1 LDKEREALWRAAE
14 AWDKA
19 GDAAAA
25 ATRLRGLLARCLSG
39 PQRLEALCCLADMQM
54 REDVAAQEADV
65 AARLEAEK
73 LDENGGGGAEAGGGG
88 GGGVTRVRLQVDAER
103 AESQVTTDGG
113 LGETLRAIV
122 ALTAPT
128 PRYARYHA
136 AHLQR
141 YLSALGAHPPRSV
154 ARADARSAAL
164 EECVR
169 AITAAPGGCT
179 SPFPFEAAIWLLEEQ
194 EEICGGAVPLPAAA
208 VRRLRTSLA
217 GSACVLSPSVGEDG
231 GGVGSPSSHAHS
243 SSFLGPRRASG
254 MFNLGVI
261 SPRVSMSGLTSPRL
275 SAGGGGGGG
284 PHAGFTSGPSSPSA
298 APAPIGPPSFSACT
312 AAPAAP
318 LPTVGSFVGSLP
330 SSMPPFPGGP
340 ASPRRR
346 SLEAVSPGGGALGR
360 SPARGAGA
368 GARLAAAAL
377 ARPTSVPVQLAWYRG
392 NSIAGPAGAGAV
404 PTRRAV
410 VVPRAASRSSGL
422 GGGESDPAE
431 PHAPPTTTVVGWPA
445 DGGCGGGGGGDE
457 GDDDDGGGTAVA
469 TPAAPTPG
477 VVRIEAFGMK
487 LAHQF
492 PWAPAASVG
501 VGLALRRR
509 FLADPDAPST
519 LSRRRQIAGTLA
531 RGVGAGAD
539 SAAGWKALAELQYQ
553 CRSFSSALDTATRGL
568 EWHAR
573 RRAGGHEAL
582 SSFALSL
589 RLCRA
594 RALRRLGRL
603 DEAEAAFQVLAGW
616 VTEGECA
623 FDGLCGSAPMSIRQQ
638 ALRGLAKIALARG
651 DRAAAK
657 STYERILGKALI
669 GRGAPAEHWAH
680 AEYAWL
686 AFEGGDLETARA
698 ELERA
703 LVAAAEAGCAVTDSE
718 IAEHQYR
725 LGRIL
730 WCMGGAERADPG
742 RARAAFEA
750 ASLDESDVQA
760 AACAWLGHWYRE
772 VGCDPARAA
781 NCYEQALDLDADAAG
796 EAGAARALATL
807 RGERAAAEEAGASG
821 RRSSTEAAAAAVLA
835 AAAAA
840 TASDTPARRAAY
852 NSRLAST
859 WSASFSVRPGK

>member
-1 LDKEREALWRAAE
+1 MAARVEAAAE
-14 AWDKA
+14 
-19 GDAAAA
+19 GGTAA
-25 ATRLRGLLARCLSG
+25 
-39 PQRLEALCCLADMQM
+39 PAD
-54 REDVAAQEADV
+54 
-65 AARLEAEK
+65 
-73 LDENGGGGAEAGGGG
+73 GGAPA
-88 GGGVTRVRLQVDAER
+88 RVRLQVDAER
-103 AESQVTTDGG
+103 AEAQVTSDGG

-128 PRYARYHA
+128 PKYARYHA

-141 YLSALGAHPPRSV
+141 YLSALGVHPPRSV

-217 GSACVLSPSVGEDG
+217 GSGSVLSPGGEDG
-231 GGVGSPSSHAHS
+231 VASPPTAGMSLLGV
-243 SSFLGPRRASG
+243 RRASG
-254 MFNLGVI
+254 IFAVGAI
-261 SPRVSMSGLTSPRL
+261 SPRVSMSGLASPRM
-275 SAGGGGGGG
+275 SAGGGGGG
-284 PHAGFTSGPSSPSA
+284 FMSGPASPSS
-298 APAPIGPPSFSACT
+298 APAPIGPPAFSACT

-318 LPTVGSFVGSLP
+318 LPTVGSFVGSL
-330 SSMPPFPGGP
+330 SASMPTFAGGP
-340 ASPRRR
+340 ASPRR
-346 SLEAVSPGGGALGR
+346 SIEVAAPGAPTSPGGPVSPSAARAAAAAALAAAA
-360 SPARGAGA
+360 PA
-368 GARLAAAAL
+368 LAAAAL
-377 ARPTSVPVQLAWYRG
+377 ARPSSIPVQLSWYRG
-392 NSIAGPAGAGAV
+392 NSIAGPAPVASGRRAG
-404 PTRRAV
+404 AV
-410 VVPRAASRSSGL
+410 VVPRAVG
-422 GGGESDPAE
+422 
-431 PHAPPTTTVVGWPA
+431 PHAPAGPASSQPPSAPTTTVIGWSTDGGEVGE
-445 DGGCGGGGGGDE
+445 DDEEGGCGAG
-457 GDDDDGGGTAVA
+457 A
-469 TPAAPTPG
+469 TLLAPTPG

-531 RGVGAGAD
+531 RGVCAGAD

-553 CRSFSSALDTATRGL
+553 CRSFSAALDTATRGL

-603 DEAEAAFQVLAGW
+603 DEAEAAFQILAGW

-623 FDGLCGSAPMSIRQQ
+623 FDGLCGSPPMSIRQQ

-686 AFEGGDLETARA
+686 AFEDGDLDTARD

-703 LVAAAEAGCAVTDSE
+703 LAAAAAAGCAVTDSE
-718 IAEHQYR
+718 LAEHQYR

-730 WCMGGAERADPG
+730 WCMGGAERDDPA

-772 VGCDPARAA
+772 VGADRARAA
-781 NCYEQALDLDADAAG
+781 NCYEQALDLDGESAG
-796 EAGAARALATL
+796 EAGARRALDAV
-807 RGERAAAEEAGASG
+807 RGEEAAEVEAAASAADGG
-821 RRSSTEAAAAAVLA
+821 RRSSTEVAAAAALA

-840 TASDTPARRAAY
+840 TASDAPARRAAY

>member
-1 LDKEREALWRAAE
+1 
-14 AWDKA
+14 
-19 GDAAAA
+19 
-25 ATRLRGLLARCLSG
+25 
-39 PQRLEALCCLADMQM
+39 MQT
-54 REDVAAQEADV
+54 REDAAAQEADV
-65 AARLEAEK
+65 AARLAA
-73 LDENGGGGAEAGGGG
+73 DAGATAS
-88 GGGVTRVRLQVDAER
+88 GGVTRVRLQVDAER
-103 AESQVTTDGG
+103 ADAQVSTDGG

-128 PRYARYHA
+128 PKYARYHA

-169 AITAAPGGCT
+169 AIVAAPGGCT
-179 SPFPFEAAIWLLEEQ
+179 TPFPFEAAIWLLEEQ

-217 GSACVLSPSVGEDG
+217 GSASVLSPCVEG
-231 GGVGSPSSHAHS
+231 GSGVASPTGLPGSASSLS
-243 SSFLGPRRASG
+243 LLGQRRASG
-254 MFNLGVI
+254 IFNVGVI
-261 SPRVSMSGLTSPRL
+261 SPRVSTSGLTSPRL
-275 SAGGGGGGG
+275 STGAAPG
-284 PHAGFTSGPSSPSA
+284 AFTSGPASPSA
-298 APAPIGPPSFSACT
+298 APAPIGPPSFGACT

-330 SSMPPFPGGP
+330 ASMPPFPGGP

-346 SLEAVSPGGGALGR
+346 SLEAVSPRGSSVSPSARAAGGGAHLTA
-360 SPARGAGA
+360 PA
-368 GARLAAAAL
+368 LAAAAL
-377 ARPTSVPVQLAWYRG
+377 AHPASVPVQLAWYRG
-392 NSIAGPAGAGAV
+392 NSIAGGAGGGGQ
-404 PTRRAV
+404 RRVGAV
-410 VVPRAASRSSGL
+410 VVPRAPSRSSGL
-422 GGGESDPAE
+422 GASDAAE
-431 PHAPPTTTVVGWPA
+431 AGHAAPTTTVVGWPA
-445 DGGCGGGGGGDE
+445 DGGNGA
-457 GDDDDGGGTAVA
+457 DDDDDDDGTAVA

-531 RGVGAGAD
+531 RGVTAGAD

-553 CRSFSSALDTATRGL
+553 CRAFSAALDTATKGL

-603 DEAEAAFQVLAGW
+603 DEAEAGFQILAGW

-623 FDGLCGSAPMSIRQQ
+623 FDGLCGSPPMSIRQQ

-669 GRGAPAEHWAH
+669 GRGPPAEHWAH

-686 AFEGGDLETARA
+686 AFEDGDLDTARA

-703 LVAAAEAGCAVTDSE
+703 LGAASEAGCAVTDSE

-730 WCMGGAERADPG
+730 WTMGGAERADPG

-772 VGCDPARAA
+772 IACDSARAA
-781 NCYEQALDLDADAAG
+781 NCYEQALDLDEDAAG
-796 EAGAARALATL
+796 EAGAGRALEAL
-807 RGERAAAEEAGASG
+807 RAEEEEKRRRAKEAEGEGG

-835 AAAAA
+835 AAASAS
-840 TASDTPARRAAY
+840 ASDTPARRAAY

-859 WSASFSVRPGK
+859 WSASFSVRRPE